1 MSRGRLYNPKGSYLG
16 QVNNFYTRLGE
27 FRMTLELDNGNTL
40 QFNPGELRR
49 DRYGDWHIRSAEEH
63 VLDSIHYTH
72 LADRIREEVSKREAA
87 NMTAASIKNVIFNPP
102 ATVVY
107 WSDGT
112 KTVVKCSVN
121 DKFDP
126 EKGLAMAIAKRCA
139 NNSGSYYKEI
149 QKWIGEES
157 CYKANFADMP
167 KEKADCSTSNA
178 LLKKYIT
185 KAGEDLKRAIAAATK
200 GNTSEVLSKI
210 SALTVDLE
218 FLKAAINK

>member
-1 MSRGRLYNPKGSYLG
+1 MSRGRLYNHKGSYLG

-49 DRYGDWHIRSAEEH
+49 DRYGDWHVRSAEEH

-139 NNSGSYYKEI
+139 NNGGSYYKEI
-149 QKWIGEES
+149 QKWVGEES
-157 CYKANFADMP
+157 CYKANFAYTP

-185 KAGEDLKRAIAAATK
+185 KADEDLKSAIAAATK
-200 GNTSEVLSKI
+200 GKTSEVLSKI

>member
-1 MSRGRLYNPKGSYLG
+1 MSNKLYDSNGRLIGKIVHISVEMGAPTKVTLDTGHTLLFNADEIACDDKYNY
-16 QVNNFYTRLGE
+16 
-27 FRMTLELDNGNTL
+27 
-40 QFNPGELRR
+40 
-49 DRYGDWHIRSAEEH
+49 
-63 VLDSIHYTH
+63 
-72 LADRIREEVSKREAA
+72 RIRRHGAYQNYKKGTAA
-87 NMTAASIKNVIFNPP
+87 LHAASIKNVIFNPP

-149 QKWIGEES
+149 QKWVGEES
-157 CYKANFADMP
+157 LYKANFAYTP

-185 KAGEDLKRAIAAATK
+185 KAGEDLKSAIAAATK

-210 SALTVDLE
+210 SALMVDLE
-218 FLKAAINK
+218 FLKATINK

>member
-1 MSRGRLYNPKGSYLG
+1 MSNKLYDSNGRLIGKIVHISVEMGAPTKVTLDTGHTLLFNADEIACDDKYNY
-16 QVNNFYTRLGE
+16 
-27 FRMTLELDNGNTL
+27 
-40 QFNPGELRR
+40 
-49 DRYGDWHIRSAEEH
+49 
-63 VLDSIHYTH
+63 
-72 LADRIREEVSKREAA
+72 RIRRHGAYQNYKKGTAA
-87 NMTAASIKNVIFNPP
+87 LHAASIKNVIFNPP

-149 QKWIGEES
+149 QKWVGEES
-157 CYKANFADMP
+157 LYKANFAYTP

-185 KAGEDLKRAIAAATK
+185 KAGEDLKSAIAAATK

>member
-1 MSRGRLYNPKGSYLG
+1 MSNKLYDSNGRLIGKIVHISVEMGAPTKVTLDTGHTLLFNADEIACDAKYNY
-16 QVNNFYTRLGE
+16 
-27 FRMTLELDNGNTL
+27 
-40 QFNPGELRR
+40 
-49 DRYGDWHIRSAEEH
+49 
-63 VLDSIHYTH
+63 
-72 LADRIREEVSKREAA
+72 RIRRHGAYQNYKKGTAA
-87 NMTAASIKNVIFNPP
+87 LHAASIKNVIFNPP

-149 QKWIGEES
+149 QKWVGEES
-157 CYKANFADMP
+157 LYKANFAYTP

-185 KAGEDLKRAIAAATK
+185 KAGEDLKSAIAAATK

>member
-1 MSRGRLYNPKGSYLG
+1 MSNKLYDSNGRLIGKIVHISVEMGAPTKVTLDTGHTLLFNADEIACDDKYNY
-16 QVNNFYTRLGE
+16 
-27 FRMTLELDNGNTL
+27 
-40 QFNPGELRR
+40 
-49 DRYGDWHIRSAEEH
+49 
-63 VLDSIHYTH
+63 
-72 LADRIREEVSKREAA
+72 RIRRHGAYQNYKKGTAA
-87 NMTAASIKNVIFNPP
+87 LHAASIKNVIFNPP

-107 WSDGT
+107 WSDGI

-149 QKWIGEES
+149 QKWVGEES
-157 CYKANFADMP
+157 LYKANFAYTP

-185 KAGEDLKRAIAAATK
+185 KAGEDLKSAIAAATK

>member
-1 MSRGRLYNPKGSYLG
+1 MSNKLYDSNGRLIGKIVHISVEMGAPTKVTLDTGHTLLFNADEIACDDKYNY
-16 QVNNFYTRLGE
+16 
-27 FRMTLELDNGNTL
+27 
-40 QFNPGELRR
+40 
-49 DRYGDWHIRSAEEH
+49 
-63 VLDSIHYTH
+63 
-72 LADRIREEVSKREAA
+72 RIRRHGAYQNYKKGTAA
-87 NMTAASIKNVIFNPP
+87 LHAASIKNVIFNPP

-149 QKWIGEES
+149 QKWVGEES
-157 CYKANFADMP
+157 LYKANFAYTP

-185 KAGEDLKRAIAAATK
+185 KAGEDLKSAIAAATK

-218 FLKAAINK
+218 FLKATINK

>member
-1 MSRGRLYNPKGSYLG
+1 MANKLYDFNGRLIGKIVHISVEMGAPTKVTLDTGHTLLFNADEIVCDDKYNY
-16 QVNNFYTRLGE
+16 
-27 FRMTLELDNGNTL
+27 
-40 QFNPGELRR
+40 
-49 DRYGDWHIRSAEEH
+49 
-63 VLDSIHYTH
+63 
-72 LADRIREEVSKREAA
+72 RIRRHGAYQNYKKGTAA
-87 NMTAASIKNVIFNPP
+87 LHAASIKNVIFNPP

-149 QKWIGEES
+149 QKWVGEES
-157 CYKANFADMP
+157 LYKANFAYTP

-185 KAGEDLKRAIAAATK
+185 KAGEDLKSAIAAATK

>member
-1 MSRGRLYNPKGSYLG
+1 MARKLYDSNGRLVGEIVHISVETGVSTKVTLKTGHTLFFDADAIAWDDKYNG
-16 QVNNFYTRLGE
+16 
-27 FRMTLELDNGNTL
+27 
-40 QFNPGELRR
+40 
-49 DRYGDWHIRSAEEH
+49 
-63 VLDSIHYTH
+63 
-72 LADRIREEVSKREAA
+72 RIRKSSGYHNDMVDNARYMTQAKKMLDDMNAV
-87 NMTAASIKNVIFNPP
+87 TAARETSIRKVIFNSP

-149 QKWIGEES
+149 QKWVGEES

-167 KEKADCSTSNA
+167 KEKATLPADNA
-178 LLKKYIT
+178 LLKKYVD
-185 KAGEDLKRAIAAATK
+185 KADADLKSFVDAATTGDTAK
-200 GNTSEVLSKI
+200 VMLIFG
-210 SALTVDLE
+210 ALNADLE
-218 FLKAAINK
+218 LLKTAINK

>member
-1 MSRGRLYNPKGSYLG
+1 MSNKLYDSNGRLIGKIVHISLEMGAPTKVTLDTGHTLLFNADEIACDDKYNY
-16 QVNNFYTRLGE
+16 
-27 FRMTLELDNGNTL
+27 
-40 QFNPGELRR
+40 
-49 DRYGDWHIRSAEEH
+49 
-63 VLDSIHYTH
+63 
-72 LADRIREEVSKREAA
+72 RIRRHGAYQNYKKGTAA
-87 NMTAASIKNVIFNPP
+87 LHAASIKNVIFNPP

-112 KTVVKCSVN
+112 KTVVKCSMN

-149 QKWIGEES
+149 QKWVGEES
-157 CYKANFADMP
+157 LYKANFAYTP

-185 KAGEDLKRAIAAATK
+185 KAGEDLKSAIAAATK

>member
-1 MSRGRLYNPKGSYLG
+1 MANKLYDSSGRLIGEIAHISIGMGAPTKVTLNTGHTLLFNADDVAWDNKG
-16 QVNNFYTRLGE
+16 
-27 FRMTLELDNGNTL
+27 NG
-40 QFNPGELRR
+40 
-49 DRYGDWHIRSAEEH
+49 
-63 VLDSIHYTH
+63 
-72 LADRIREEVSKREAA
+72 RIRNCGAYHNYKKGAPVIH
-87 NMTAASIKNVIFNPP
+87 AASIKNVIFNPP

-112 KTVVKCSVN
+112 KTVVKCSTN
-121 DKFDP
+121 DKFDT

-157 CYKANFADMP
+157 CFKANFAYTP

-185 KAGEDLKRAIAAATK
+185 KADEDFKSAIAAATK

>member
-1 MSRGRLYNPKGSYLG
+1 MSNKLYDSNGRLIGKIVHISVEMGAPTKVTLDTGHTLLFNADEIACDDKYNY
-16 QVNNFYTRLGE
+16 
-27 FRMTLELDNGNTL
+27 
-40 QFNPGELRR
+40 
-49 DRYGDWHIRSAEEH
+49 
-63 VLDSIHYTH
+63 
-72 LADRIREEVSKREAA
+72 RIRRHGAYQNYKKGPPPPP
-87 NMTAASIKNVIFNPP
+87 AASIKNVIFNPP

-149 QKWIGEES
+149 QKWVGEES
-157 CYKANFADMP
+157 LYKANFAYTP

-185 KAGEDLKRAIAAATK
+185 KAGEDLKSAIAAATK

-210 SALTVDLE
+210 SALMVDLE
-218 FLKAAINK
+218 FLKATINK

>member
-1 MSRGRLYNPKGSYLG
+1 MANKLYDSNGRLIGKIVHISVEMGAPTK
-16 QVNNFYTRLGE
+16 V
-27 FRMTLELDNGNTL
+27 TLDTGHTL
-40 QFNPGELRR
+40 QFDVDEIACDDKYN
-49 DRYGDWHIRSAEEH
+49 Y
-63 VLDSIHYTH
+63 
-72 LADRIREEVSKREAA
+72 RIRRHGAYQNYKKGTAA
-87 NMTAASIKNVIFNPP
+87 LHAASIKNVIFNPP

-149 QKWIGEES
+149 QKWVGEES
-157 CYKANFADMP
+157 LYKANFAYTP

-185 KAGEDLKRAIAAATK
+185 KAGEDLKSAIAAATK

>member
-1 MSRGRLYNPKGSYLG
+1 MARKLYDSNGRLVGEIVHISVETGVSTKVTLKTGHTLFFDADAIAWDDKYNG
-16 QVNNFYTRLGE
+16 
-27 FRMTLELDNGNTL
+27 
-40 QFNPGELRR
+40 
-49 DRYGDWHIRSAEEH
+49 
-63 VLDSIHYTH
+63 
-72 LADRIREEVSKREAA
+72 RIRKSSGYHNDMADNARYMTQAKKMLDDMNAV
-87 NMTAASIKNVIFNPP
+87 TAARETSIRKVIFNPP

-149 QKWIGEES
+149 QKWVGEES

-167 KEKADCSTSNA
+167 KEKATLPADNA
-178 LLKKYIT
+178 LLKKYVD
-185 KAGEDLKRAIAAATK
+185 KADADLKSFVDAATTGDVAK
-200 GNTSEVLSKI
+200 VMLIFG
-210 SALTVDLE
+210 ALNADLE
-218 FLKAAINK
+218 LLKTAINK

>member
-1 MSRGRLYNPKGSYLG
+1 MANKLYDSNGRLI
-16 QVNNFYTRLGE
+16 GE
-27 FRMTLELDNGNTL
+27 IAHISIVMGAPTKVTLNTGHTLLFNADDVAWDNKCNG
-40 QFNPGELRR
+40 
-49 DRYGDWHIRSAEEH
+49 
-63 VLDSIHYTH
+63 
-72 LADRIREEVSKREAA
+72 RIRKCGAYQNYKKGTAALHAA
-87 NMTAASIKNVIFNPP
+87 NIKNVIFNPP

-149 QKWIGEES
+149 QKWVGEES
-157 CYKANFADMP
+157 CYKANFAYTP

-185 KAGEDLKRAIAAATK
+185 KAGEDLKSAIAAATK